1 MYRIVEFPSEGAR
14 LRGRLYLRADSAR
27 PAPLIIM
34 AHGFSATISGMAA
47 DCYAEVF
54 HDAGFAVLLYDHR
67 NFGISGGEPRQQIDH
82 WVQARGYRDAI
93 DYATTIPGIDRQR
106 LAIWGDSLSG
116 GEAIVVGAVDER
128 VKTVVAQVPA
138 CGGEWPA
145 LDPDGSRFEGMRRRL
160 LDGKA
165 GRADGTTLGP
175 LPVVSFD
182 QLGSPSLLTPI
193 TAYRWFIDYGGR
205 PGTRWQNWATLMRSP
220 VPAEWQ
226 PVLCAAHLRA
236 PALFIIASEDEMPGC
251 KPAVSRLAAS
261 RAPTGSEVLEIEGG
275 HFGLLYC
282 PGSLFDQVSRVESD
296 FLIRQLA

>member
-1 MYRIVEFPSEGAR
+1 
-14 LRGRLYLRADSAR
+14 
-27 PAPLIIM
+27 M
-34 AHGFSATISGMAA
+34 AHGFSATITGMAA
-47 DCYAEVF
+47 DSYAEVF

-93 DYATTIPGIDRQR
+93 DYVTTLPGIDPQR

-138 CGGEWPA
+138 CGGEWPT
-145 LDPDGSRFEGMRRRL
+145 LDHDESHFESMRRRL
-160 LDGKA
+160 NGNA
-165 GRADGTTLGP
+165 GSVNGTALGP

-193 TAYRWFIDYGGR
+193 TAYRWFIEYGGR
-205 PGTRWQNWATLMRSP
+205 PGTKWQNWATLMRSTVP
-220 VPAEWQ
+220 VGWQ
-226 PVLCAAHLRA
+226 PGLCAAHLRA

-251 KPAVSRLAAS
+251 RPAVSRLAAS
-261 RAPTGSEVLEIEGG
+261 RAPTGSELLEIEGG

-282 PGSLFDQVSRVESD
+282 PGSLFGQVSSAERD